1 MTETFN
7 RPLTELAEYQEFK
20 EDLIK
25 SRGPLQMNGCTGSQK
40 MHFAASLKDC
50 AAWTL
55 IVAQDEQKVKE
66 MAEDYRTFDRNVLI
80 YPARDLLFYN
90 SDIHGNLITRRRIDV
105 MRHLAE
111 DACGVVITTVDALME
126 SLLPQEHLR
135 GRKIR
140 LPAPYYFPI
149 NAPPVSVFS

>member
-25 SRGPLQMNGCTGSQK
+25 GRGPLQMNGCTGSQK

-66 MAEDYRTFDRNVLI
+66 MAED
-80 YPARDLLFYN
+80 
-90 SDIHGNLITRRRIDV
+90 
-105 MRHLAE
+105 
-111 DACGVVITTVDALME
+111 
-126 SLLPQEHLR
+126 
-135 GRKIR
+135 
-140 LPAPYYFPI
+140 
-149 NAPPVSVFS
+149 

>member
-25 SRGPLQMNGCTGSQK
+25 GRGPLQMNGCTGSQK

-111 DACGVVITTVDALME
+111 DAGGVVITTVSA
-126 SLLPQEHLR
+126 SIFI
-135 GRKIR
+135 IR
-140 LPAPYYFPI
+140 VMIFFGPM
-149 NAPPVSVFS
+149 